1 MAQLPLFNRYA
12 FLVFFLVILFVVFFF
27 SIRRIWLVKEA
38 KLSRY
43 VQRVYLPSC
52 FFFVSY
58 KSNRCAQRVG
68 LRIDSVLLWKEKKTD
83 KIEAKKVVTIY
94 CGP

>member
-12 FLVFFLVILFVVFFF
+12 LLVFSLYFYFVIFF

-43 VQRVYLPSC
+43 VQRVYLPSY
-52 FFFVSY
+52 FFVSY

-68 LRIDSVLLWKEKKTD
+68 LRFDSVLLWKEKKTE
-83 KIEAKKVVTIY
+83 KIEAKKVVTNY